1 MKVNCSACGAMNE
14 SLNNECQYCGNS
26 LSIQTGD
33 FESKIKVLNEQGNK
47 FKLAE
52 VAFDG
57 GDYDEAINYYNKCL
71 EVESEFF
78 EAWYKKG
85 LAILKT
91 STIGNFK
98 SQQSISAFKQA
109 INNSPNT
116 DNFKK
121 RLKKDVIPFIC
132 DYYIVSFNHFKQFK
146 TLANSGI
153 EFAEKLNRANDTVE
167 FIIDQIGLDIDEIK
181 KIHAVL
187 TDIGT
192 KMAGVILGTMF
203 DKGGLD
209 KINKDFDHAIK
220 KITFIRDEKLLALW
234 QKMEPETAPKKKGC
248 FIATAA
254 MGNYDHP
261 VVLDLRMFRDN
272 WLLKR
277 NWGVQFTNWYYT
289 HGPKAANVIE
299 KSKFLKAITF
309 IFVVKPL
316 QLITKLFR

>member
-1 MKVNCSACGAMNE
+1 
-14 SLNNECQYCGNS
+14 
-26 LSIQTGD
+26 
-33 FESKIKVLNEQGNK
+33 
-47 FKLAE
+47 
-52 VAFDG
+52 
-57 GDYDEAINYYNKCL
+57 
-71 EVESEFF
+71 
-78 EAWYKKG
+78 
-85 LAILKT
+85 
-91 STIGNFK
+91 
-98 SQQSISAFKQA
+98 
-109 INNSPNT
+109 
-116 DNFKK
+116 
-121 RLKKDVIPFIC
+121 
-132 DYYIVSFNHFKQFK
+132 
-146 TLANSGI
+146 
-153 EFAEKLNRANDTVE
+153 
-167 FIIDQIGLDIDEIK
+167 
-181 KIHAVL
+181 
-187 TDIGT
+187 
-192 KMAGVILGTMF
+192 MAGVILGTMF